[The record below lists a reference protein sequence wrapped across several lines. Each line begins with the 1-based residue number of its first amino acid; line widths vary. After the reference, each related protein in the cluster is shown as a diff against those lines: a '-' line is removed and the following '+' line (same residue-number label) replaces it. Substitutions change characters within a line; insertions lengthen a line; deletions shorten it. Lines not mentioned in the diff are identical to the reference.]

1 MRCATDFEKSAFTFN
16 GQMPAVVMRG
26 QTCCNDPEWG
36 EHRRSLF
43 AFVPQPSRPHN
54 VLQGNR
60 KPRTDLPW
68 IDNCCPGAEAAV
80 YLASFKECVLIGG
93 IQYQQNFDLPEGIAG
108 WFDFIDTSMEIT
120 AFPYVLR

>member
-1 MRCATDFEKSAFTFN
+1 MSIH
-16 GQMPAVVMRG
+16 
-26 QTCCNDPEWG
+26 DPSLPSF
-36 EHRRSLF
+36 RSPKPT
-43 AFVPQPSRPHN
+43 AHN
-54 VLQGNR
+54 VLPGNR

-108 WFDFIDTSMEIT
+108 WFDFVDMSMETT